1 MEEPGAAAE
10 MEKTMYIMLGI
21 LIGAVIGVFT
31 PITIPAALSPYV
43 AIGLLGA
50 LDSFFGGVNAMMK
63 NRFQLKIFL
72 SGFFGNAILAS
83 FITLVGKQLDLDLFL
98 AAVVVFGTR
107 LFQNFADMRRY
118 LLTNKKK
125 TDKIKDKE

>member
-1 MEEPGAAAE
+1 
-10 MEKTMYIMLGI
+10 MYIMLGLLAGA
-21 LIGAVIGVFT
+21 LIGVLA
-31 PITIPAALSPYV
+31 PITIPAAYSPYV

-50 LDSFFGGVNAMMK
+50 LDSFFGGVNAMMRNK
-63 NRFQLKIFL
+63 FQLKIFL

-83 FITLVGKQLDLDLFL
+83 LITFIGNRLDLDLFL

-107 LFQNFADMRRY
+107 LFQNFADMRRF

-125 TDKIKDKE
+125 TYKIEDKESNDN